1 MNFLSVENY
10 VLVTDGVLPK
20 YLFLIITFYIFCMIV
35 LINEVNS
42 KVSSLILFFYLFIL
56 SCFFSLNG
64 PDKGSYSY
72 FYTYLVNFSD
82 IFSTLNTVDSP
93 LYYILMVSVK
103 SLGASYEMFFIFQN
117 ILICLAL
124 LFLCLKIKNGIYVVF
139 WLWFTHLLIPF
150 SVRSHLLLFSVPLLY
165 YISNKWGGGI
175 VALLSVALHPLMAI
189 FPLVYFYRNKL
200 SLIKYLV
207 IAGAVLLI
215 FFDYFYNKFS
225 SYILDSKSYFND
237 SSAFYI
243 SPIFEFIE
251 FTIFYNALKKSS
263 ISISFNTKLLL
274 ILPIFVSLLSIYLP
288 TLGRFGFAFDLMY
301 VLVLLNYNLK
311 ISKSMWLLLCLIAFV
326 RFAKNYIMQEYYII

>member
-1 MNFLSVENY
+1 MNFISVENY
-10 VLVTDGVLPK
+10 VLVTDGMFPK
-20 YLFLIITFYIFCMIV
+20 YLFLIINFYIFCMV
-35 LINEVNS
+35 FLINEVNS
-42 KVSSLILFFYLFIL
+42 KISALILFFYLFIL
-56 SCFFSLNG
+56 SLFFSLNG

-72 FYTYLVNFSD
+72 FYTYLTSYSD

-93 LYYILMVSVK
+93 LYYVLMVSIK
-103 SLGASYEMFFIFQN
+103 KLGAGYEIFFILQN

-124 LFLCLKIKNGIYVVF
+124 LFLSLKIKNGIYVVF

-150 SVRSHLLLFSVPLLY
+150 SVRSHLLLVFIPLLY
-165 YISNKWGGGI
+165 YISNKWGRRLI
-175 VALLSVALHPLMAI
+175 TLFSVALHPLMAI
-189 FPLVYFYRNKL
+189 FPLVFFYRNKL

-207 IAGAVLLI
+207 IASAVFFI

-225 SYILDSKSYFND
+225 SYILDGQSYFND
-237 SSAFYI
+237 SSAFYS

-251 FTIFYNALKKSS
+251 FAIFYNALKKTS
-263 ISISFNTKLLL
+263 IPISFKTKLFL

-311 ISKSMWLLLCLIAFV
+311 ISKSMWLLLCLMAFV

>member
-1 MNFLSVENY
+1 MNFVSVENY

-165 YISNKWGGGI
+165 YISNKWGGAGSLHYC
-175 VALLSVALHPLMAI
+175 LLH
-189 FPLVYFYRNKL
+189 
-200 SLIKYLV
+200 
-207 IAGAVLLI
+207 
-215 FFDYFYNKFS
+215 
-225 SYILDSKSYFND
+225 YIH
-237 SSAFYI
+237 
-243 SPIFEFIE
+243 
-251 FTIFYNALKKSS
+251 
-263 ISISFNTKLLL
+263 
-274 ILPIFVSLLSIYLP
+274 
-288 TLGRFGFAFDLMY
+288 
-301 VLVLLNYNLK
+301 
-311 ISKSMWLLLCLIAFV
+311 
-326 RFAKNYIMQEYYII
+326 